1 MYFSD
6 EGLEYWKDILE
17 KIKRGLPDKYLTQEI
32 SSDNLNLNQLPPKP
46 NTPRR
51 RVNNPPPKNEGCY
64 IATAVYG
71 SYEAPE
77 VIILRQFRDNILKKT
92 YLGRWFI
99 KTYYY
104 LSPPVSEKLK
114 NAKFINKFIRSLLN
128 KWIKHL
134 RKKH

>member
-1 MYFSD
+1 M
-6 EGLEYWKDILE
+6 
-17 KIKRGLPDKYLTQEI
+17 
-32 SSDNLNLNQLPPKP
+32 NLNLISQTMELKSYYSILFNIISINIPENDVSLAEIKKA
-46 NTPRR
+46 
-51 RVNNPPPKNEGCY
+51 KNLS
-64 IATAVYG
+64 A
-71 SYEAPE
+71 
-77 VIILRQFRDNILKKT
+77 RLKITGKET

-104 LSPPVSEKLK
+104 LSPPVAEKLK